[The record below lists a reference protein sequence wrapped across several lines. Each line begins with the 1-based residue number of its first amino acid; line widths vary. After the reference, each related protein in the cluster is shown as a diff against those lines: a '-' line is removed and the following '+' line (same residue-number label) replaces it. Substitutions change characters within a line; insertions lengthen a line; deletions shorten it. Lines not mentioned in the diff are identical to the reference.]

1 MARIPLTEKSV
12 STPSLN
18 AHFLITQPELPAS
31 YTPSGEETEEELEDL
46 KIESVRRITAEN
58 IIEFIKMHGGL
69 TTAALDLIY
78 QRCLTFD
85 NTPTEKSQNPVYS
98 GGVKAAIDEVA
109 AASELAD
116 LKAEDA
122 RTAMSIFLQAWR
134 ILKEEVDTHLTE
146 HDEEFSAETGVV
158 VLHNTNTAHMLFNDS
173 GQTIALEK
181 VRNTMNYDLDTDVID
196 VSGGQLADVI
206 VYDKQLNG
214 FKMRFEGSASSV
226 SVKYK
231 VRGGMYA

>member
-1 MARIPLTEKSV
+1 MGRVPLTVKAV
-12 STPSLN
+12 SEPSIKL
-18 AHFLITQPELPAS
+18 HFLITQPELPAA
-31 YTPSGEETEEELEDL
+31 YTPSGEETEEELEEL
-46 KIESVRRITAEN
+46 KIESVRRITAAD
-58 IIEFIKMHGGL
+58 IINFIKEQGGL
-69 TTAALDLIY
+69 TTDALDEIY

-85 NTPTEKSQNPVYS
+85 TEPTANSQNPVRS
-98 GGVKAAIDEVA
+98 GGIKAVIDDVVA
-109 AASELAD
+109 AVEQAD

-122 RTAMSIFLQAWR
+122 RTAMAIFLQAWR
-134 ILKEEVDTHLTE
+134 IMKEEVDTHLTE